1 MGVTG
6 NRRGE
11 TQSSPRQNRE
21 DCFLSTYLMG
31 GWEHVRQVIL
41 QGLTASVGI
50 NLVILPILL
59 YYFFEFPLYSFILN
73 FFVIPL
79 MSVLLFL
86 GMTGSLFTM
95 WLAPVSALLFWICS
109 KILWIYKIS
118 CEITLGLP
126 GARLVI
132 GRPEIWQIGVYY
144 GILLFGLSLFRHVVS
159 VNEREMADGSY
170 PTRYAL
176 SDGVRT
182 PTGRALRDALKHI
195 SLDGSPPAP
204 QEECIIR
211 NLNGYR
217 RIKCVAVAM
226 WVAAIIM
233 LMLRFGEA
241 GKLTMVVLDVGQGDG
256 IFMKGP
262 EGNTYLVDGGSSDV
276 KKVGQYRLEP
286 FLKSQGVGRLD
297 YVLISHG
304 DSDHMNGIEELI
316 ERQDIGVEIGTLV
329 LSVKEA
335 WDEALEELA
344 GKARNHGIRVVVI
357 EPGQSIREGGMV
369 ITCIQPGNMG
379 IKSEGAESRQEN
391 AVPETG
397 STGLESGNA
406 ASMVLAV
413 QYGEFDMLLTGDVE
427 GEGEMQ
433 LTKQLEE
440 SYLDCTW
447 EVLKVAHHGSKNS
460 STEEFLRQV
469 QPAYAFI
476 SAGQGNRYGHPH
488 QETVKRL
495 ADVGSR
501 IYSTQENG
509 AITVEVEGGKLLRLK
524 KWQR

>member
-1 MGVTG
+1 M
-6 NRRGE
+6 
-11 TQSSPRQNRE
+11 
-21 DCFLSTYLMG
+21 
-31 GWEHVRQVIL
+31 
-41 QGLTASVGI
+41 
-50 NLVILPILL
+50 
-59 YYFFEFPLYSFILN
+59 
-73 FFVIPL
+73 
-79 MSVLLFL
+79 
-86 GMTGSLFTM
+86 
-95 WLAPVSALLFWICS
+95 
-109 KILWIYKIS
+109 
-118 CEITLGLP
+118 
-126 GARLVI
+126 
-132 GRPEIWQIGVYY
+132 
-144 GILLFGLSLFRHVVS
+144 
-159 VNEREMADGSY
+159 
-170 PTRYAL
+170 
-176 SDGVRT
+176 
-182 PTGRALRDALKHI
+182 
-195 SLDGSPPAP
+195 
-204 QEECIIR
+204 
-211 NLNGYR
+211 
-217 RIKCVAVAM
+217 
-226 WVAAIIM
+226 
-233 LMLRFGEA
+233 
-241 GKLTMVVLDVGQGDG
+241 
-256 IFMKGP
+256 
-262 EGNTYLVDGGSSDV
+262 
-276 KKVGQYRLEP
+276 
-286 FLKSQGVGRLD
+286 
-297 YVLISHG
+297 LISHG

-369 ITCIQPGNMG
+369 ITCIQPGNLG

-460 STEEFLRQV
+460 STEEFIRQV

>member
-1 MGVTG
+1 M
-6 NRRGE
+6 
-11 TQSSPRQNRE
+11 
-21 DCFLSTYLMG
+21 
-31 GWEHVRQVIL
+31 
-41 QGLTASVGI
+41 
-50 NLVILPILL
+50 
-59 YYFFEFPLYSFILN
+59 
-73 FFVIPL
+73 
-79 MSVLLFL
+79 
-86 GMTGSLFTM
+86 
-95 WLAPVSALLFWICS
+95 
-109 KILWIYKIS
+109 S
-118 CEITLGLP
+118 CEITLVLP

-159 VNEREMADGSY
+159 VNEREMADGSH

-195 SLDGSPPAP
+195 SPDGIPPAP

-413 QYGEFDMLLTGDVE
+413 QYGEFDMLLTG
-427 GEGEMQ
+427 
-433 LTKQLEE
+433 T
-440 SYLDCTW
+440 SC
-447 EVLKVAHHGSKNS
+447 LKDFPTRFS
-460 STEEFLRQV
+460 SFCCAL
-469 QPAYAFI
+469 
-476 SAGQGNRYGHPH
+476 
-488 QETVKRL
+488 
-495 ADVGSR
+495 
-501 IYSTQENG
+501 
-509 AITVEVEGGKLLRLK
+509 LLRK
-524 KWQR
+524 NCNRNFAMRFAGSTTPARF